1 MTRGLIS
8 YKIIAIFLGI
18 ILSILFSS
26 PVIAV
31 EETSGDIIGPDTSQ
45 PTPESFLF
53 TGAANYRIPIEVPA
67 GRLGMTPSLELIY
80 NSYQKN
86 GWLGVGWT
94 LDMGSI
100 QVPRMALIMV
110 KMNLFS
116 QKMALLRN

>member
-53 TGAANYRIPIEVPA
+53 TGAD
-67 GRLGMTPSLELIY
+67 LE
-80 NSYQKN
+80 
-86 GWLGVGWT
+86 
-94 LDMGSI
+94 
-100 QVPRMALIMV
+100 
-110 KMNLFS
+110 
-116 QKMALLRN
+116 